1 MFGAKKQSSKESEN
15 FFLGF
20 LIVVILFAVILDWL
34 TSAVDRSSLLDMYNL
49 RNSLMKV
56 LPEGQKF
63 YDTGYMMAYNAYKAS
78 NHKPSTEEKANIIV
92 DLVKNGGKNTKISLD
107 AKLQAF
113 LAKYVFAFGVF
124 YAVVHKSF
132 WLIVFSLVLVLVLF
146 VYRNRKSIEELFVLL
161 KAKYFYNPF
170 KDKDIDKVLSIL
182 LANPVPASILHHN
195 PERFGLFEH
204 SYSVAKKVVNELIK
218 QQAPEEKQKEGFLA
232 GLLHDIGKIRLYR
245 YECKEPFYVPS
256 PLDDEK
262 EKPKKKKKTCKWTS
276 AGLNQ
281 EVVNKS
287 TMTFLSEKF
296 GIRIPKDKDIW
307 ELVKQK
313 DMEATL
319 EELKGA
325 DYPLD
330 KFFEETIRK
339 LNINDIF
346 DTGKYDG
353 WHRSDFPYVV
363 VLAHAFNRSLV
374 RTIKDKEPAIPLSEE
389 PDRKGV
395 HTIAYIIPKKLSNC
409 IELNPDSDL
418 GLWDVKV
425 GEKTFKS
432 VYFLKKDCIPQDLLE
447 RWGEVSYG
455 IEKIGNN

>member
-1 MFGAKKQSSKESEN
+1 MFGAKKQSKDSDN

-20 LIVVILFAVILDWL
+20 LIVVILFAVVLDWL
-34 TSAVDRSSLLDMYNL
+34 TSSISRKELLDMYNL

-78 NHKPSTEEKANIIV
+78 QRKLSTEEKANIIV
-92 DLVKNGGKNTKISLD
+92 DLVKNGGKNIKISLD
-107 AKLQAF
+107 AKMQAF
-113 LAKYVFAFGVF
+113 FAKYIFAFGVF

-132 WLIVFSLVLVLVLF
+132 WFIVFSLVLVLMLF
-146 VYRNRKSIEELFVLL
+146 IYRNRKSIEELFVLL

-170 KDKDIDKVLSIL
+170 KDKDIDRVLSIL
-182 LANPVPASILHHN
+182 LANPVPASILHHK
-195 PERFGLFEH
+195 PEKFGLFEH

-218 QQAPEEKQKEGFLA
+218 QKAPEEKQKEGFLA

-262 EKPKKKKKTCKWTS
+262 KKQNKKKKICKWTS

-281 EVVNKS
+281 EVVNRS
-287 TMTFLSEKF
+287 TMTLLAEKY

-319 EELKGA
+319 EELKSA

-330 KFFEETIRK
+330 RFFEETIRK
-339 LNINDIF
+339 LNINDVF
-346 DTGKYDG
+346 GTGKYDG

-363 VLAHAFNRSLV
+363 VLAHAFNRNLV

-395 HTIAYIIPKKLSNC
+395 HTIAYIIPKKLSKC
-409 IELNPDSDL
+409 IEFNPGSDL
-418 GLWDVKV
+418 GVWDVKV

-432 VYFLKKDCIPQDLLE
+432 VYFLKKDCIPEDLIQ
-447 RWGEVSYG
+447 RWGDVSYE
-455 IEKIGNN
+455 IKEIRDN